1 MRVDHR
7 TVTLLGSS
15 LAFALLSLA
24 LIRAPAWGPVVFPA
38 FGLLFLWADQRGESE
53 NTVIFLFL
61 VTAGGVLLISRTPR
75 PLDQLALGCDL
86 GGLWALSMALS
97 AHRGACLK
105 RRRELDVERHALDT
119 RRRDDEREVNYYRAY
134 ELKAAEQIRLRREL
148 AEGAR
153 ALSSTMDAREVHQ
166 RLISMLSAR
175 YPNSR
180 VDVTAGAEDPLLDW
194 AARRKGPVLVRDAG
208 GDDRF
213 GGKGVGCRSAVVVP
227 MKIMHQQ
234 AGFVRLASDAVGAF
248 TDSDVN
254 TVDML
259 TTLAALSLENIQFY
273 EQVHMQATHDPLTQL
288 FSHKA
293 FQTRMQDEVLRS
305 GRSQTPLS
313 MILCDIDHFKRYN
326 DEYGHQ
332 AGDQLLRT
340 VAAILSSFARPV
352 DMVARYGGEEFALV
366 LPNFVRSE
374 AVELANRIRQRVAG
388 EPFLF
393 QGRGTNAT
401 MSFGVASFP
410 TDATTASQIIRV
422 ADERL
427 YRAKNGGR
435 NQVVG

>member
-1 MRVDHR
+1 MRVDHK

-24 LIRAPAWGPVVFPA
+24 LIRAPEWGPVVFPVY
-38 FGLLFLWADQRGESE
+38 GLLFLWADQRGESD
-53 NTVIFLFL
+53 NAVIFLFL
-61 VTAGGVLLISRTPR
+61 CTAGGVLLISRAAPG
-75 PLDQLALGCDL
+75 PEQLSMGVGLAGVWALAL
-86 GGLWALSMALS
+86 ALSG
-97 AHRGACLK
+97 HRNAALK
-105 RRRELDVERHALDT
+105 RRRELDVQRAELEA

-134 ELKAAEQIRLRREL
+134 EEKAEEQIRLRREL

-175 YPNSR
+175 YPNTR
-180 VDVTAGAEDPLLDW
+180 VDVTAAADDPLLDW

-213 GGKGVGCRSAVVVP
+213 GGRGLGCRSAVVVP

-234 AGFVRLASDAVGAF
+234 AGFVRLASDAPNAF
-248 TDSDVN
+248 ADGDVS

-273 EQVHMQATHDPLTQL
+273 EQVHTQATHDPLTQL

-293 FQTRMQDEVLRS
+293 FQQRLQDEVLRS
-305 GRSQTPLS
+305 GRAQTPLS

-332 AGDQLLRT
+332 AGDLLLRT
-340 VAAILSSFARPV
+340 VSALLSSFARPV
-352 DMVARYGGEEFALV
+352 DMVARYGGEEFAIV
-366 LPNFVRSE
+366 LPNFVRTE
-374 AVELANRIRQRVAG
+374 AVELANRIRVRVAS
-388 EPFLF
+388 EPFMF

-410 TDATTASQIIRV
+410 GDATTASQIIRV

-427 YRAKNGGR
+427 YRAKHAGR